1 MPYVVR
7 VDGKSGE
14 ADKYYTSQRTK
25 KENSKKAEQTLRNI
39 LDMPED
45 QEGYIVLQISQE
57 QLEEAVAG
65 LQQLKPII
73 AQQVA
78 LGNQKMGS
86 SKEQTETDVREVTAH
101 FDTAI
106 TAMYMLLNNFYEGA
120 DHDRG
125 REKNSG
131 NT

>member
-1 MPYVVR
+1 MSYVERIGRNGKVTDRYYTPKRRRANQATPERYVV
-7 VDGKSGE
+7 
-14 ADKYYTSQRTK
+14 
-25 KENSKKAEQTLRNI
+25 
-39 LDMPED
+39 
-45 QEGYIVLQISQE
+45 LQVSQE

>member
-7 VDGKSGE
+7 VDSKSGE

>member
-1 MPYVVR
+1 MSYVER
-7 VDGKSGE
+7 VDGKGKVT
-14 ADKYYTSQRTK
+14 DRYYTSGRRHANQ
-25 KENSKKAEQTLRNI
+25 AAA
-39 LDMPED
+39 P
-45 QEGYIVLQISQE
+45 EGYVVLKVSQE

-65 LQQLKPII
+65 LQQLKPVI

-86 SKEQTETDVREVTAH
+86 SKEQTEADVKEVTEH

-106 TAMYMLLNNFYEGA
+106 TAMYMLLNNFYEGT

-125 REKNSG
+125 RKKNGS

>member
-1 MPYVVR
+1 MPYVIR
-7 VDGKSGE
+7 TDGKTGE
-14 ADKYYTSQRTK
+14 ADKYYTSQRIK
-25 KENSKKAEQTLRNI
+25 KENSKKAEQKLKDI
-39 LDMPED
+39 LAMPEG
-45 QEGYIVLQISQE
+45 QESYVVLKVSQE

-86 SKEQTETDVREVTAH
+86 SKEQTEADVKEVTAH

-120 DHDRG
+120 DHDRR